1 METAAVR
8 YNLDK
13 LLALAGKTPLW
24 AVLEGTGAGRWC
36 GPMAR
41 RCGDAGIRRFAGT
54 EVAEALEIRGA
65 LAQAEILMLRP
76 TADPEELQ
84 QLLDLDVIATISC
97 SAEAAALNSLALQRG
112 AVAEVH
118 VKVDTGM
125 GRDGFMTHG
134 TEKILSVYRN
144 KDHLASTG
152 IYTHVPSTFCLSLKN
167 LSRRRRASG
176 GRFEECRQR

>member
-24 AVLEGTGAGRWC
+24 AVHTRSRGPGRRAHGPAVLGT
-36 GPMAR
+36 P
-41 RCGDAGIRRFAGT
+41 GIRRFAVT

-65 LAQAEILMLRP
+65 FAQAEILMLRP

-97 SAEAAALNSLALQRG
+97 SAEAAALNSLALQR
-112 AVAEVH
+112 ARWPRS
-118 VKVDTGM
+118 M
-125 GRDGFMTHG
+125 
-134 TEKILSVYRN
+134 
-144 KDHLASTG
+144 
-152 IYTHVPSTFCLSLKN
+152 
-167 LSRRRRASG
+167 
-176 GRFEECRQR
+176 